1 MGVSGAR
8 EAENNACL
16 PGFQAVYAFT
26 RLARLNLTIPPRVLS
41 VILSEQ
47 QLHAI
52 LGVAL
57 ARLLDDVAVVVDE
70 LALLALD
77 EALVEGREDAVLR
90 EELNLAAVAARG
102 EEGSRDEAAASVA
115 NVVEEEE
122 GEQMQARTFCPL
134 PLTPRILGTRSFATS
149 SGCAASTPKGN
160 LRSSGVES
168 SRSRSVKT

>member
-1 MGVSGAR
+1 M
-8 EAENNACL
+8 
-16 PGFQAVYAFT
+16 
-26 RLARLNLTIPPRVLS
+26 
-41 VILSEQ
+41 
-47 QLHAI
+47 
-52 LGVAL
+52 
-57 ARLLDDVAVVVDE
+57 
-70 LALLALD
+70 
-77 EALVEGREDAVLR
+77 R

-115 NVVEEEE
+115 NVVEDEE
-122 GEQMQARTFCPL
+122 GEQMQARTFWPL

>member
-115 NVVEEEE
+115 NVVDEE